1 METVTEP
8 SISSPNDALDV
19 LFDTLTYA
27 LTHRDKRF
35 FDTTLVFPALKG
47 FLEVEREIP
56 ADWRF
61 LEEVRLVT
69 AGLRPNHRAFFF
81 GDIDLRTRE
90 LGNKAECAPAS
101 ECEPELSSWTDR
113 EPANE
118 ITGDAFAARELSKS
132 HNHQ

>member
-8 SISSPNDALDV
+8 SISSPNRALDV
-19 LFDTLTYA
+19 LFDTLAYA
-27 LTHRDKRF
+27 PTHRDKCF
-35 FDTTLVFPALKG
+35 FDTILVFPALKG
-47 FLEVEREIP
+47 FLEMEREIP
-56 ADWRF
+56 GGLS

-90 LGNKAECAPAS
+90 LGKKPECAPES
-101 ECEPELSSWTDR
+101 EVDPELSSWTDL

-132 HNHQ
+132 HNHE

>member
-1 METVTEP
+1 MH
-8 SISSPNDALDV
+8 
-19 LFDTLTYA
+19 A

-35 FDTTLVFPALKG
+35 FDTILVFPALKG
-47 FLEVEREIP
+47 FLEVEGAVP
-56 ADWRF
+56 SGWRF

-90 LGNKAECAPAS
+90 LGNKPES
-101 ECEPELSSWTDR
+101 EVDPELSSWTDL

-132 HNHQ
+132 HNHE